1 MALLGKAI
9 LGVWNEVAPADELDY
24 AEWYVREHLPER
36 TAVPGMTRGR
46 KYRAIDGGT
55 PANMALYEADTLD
68 VLTTGAYRVQLDN
81 PTEWTKRVTSRFT
94 FMRRAICDVVADAG
108 QGVGGFATVFHFH
121 PAPGATAQ
129 VRAWAENL
137 VPTLVAMPQ
146 IAAAHCWVG
155 AEGEP
160 ETPTSRLSAA
170 AVADR
175 PVGWVLAIEA
185 ADLASLQAA
194 RHAVLNSDAPS
205 HGAVDLL
212 SYPLYGLSYVLAAG
226 KIA

>member
-94 FMRRAICDVVADAG
+94 FMRRAICDVIADAG

-121 PAPGATAQ
+121 PAPGAAAH
-129 VRAWAENL
+129 VRAWAERL
-137 VPTLVAMPQ
+137 VPALVAMPQ
-146 IAAAHCWVG
+146 IVAAHCWVG

-160 ETPTSRLSAA
+160 ETPTSRLSIG
-170 AVADR
+170 AVADK
-175 PVGWVLAIEA
+175 PVGWVLVIEA

-194 RHAVLNSDAPS
+194 QQTVLASDAAS
-205 HGAVDLL
+205 HGAVDLRG
-212 SYPLYGLSYVLAAG
+212 YPMYGLSYVLAARSG
-226 KIA
+226 S